1 MKTKLPKTPFKDTQL
16 FKRRT
21 VDSSLLIILVALYF
35 VVVFNFAFL
44 KKVFGLYEPTHSL
57 DLFFYSIPV
66 VLTALLTIVF
76 SLLIVP
82 FVHRLIVPILILL
95 SSAVSYNVL
104 MYNVYF
110 DRDMLDN
117 VLQTTPAE
125 SVRMF
130 SVSFI
135 LWLLLTGVLPAIFY
149 VRIRLKTTRWYKEIL
164 KRLLIIVISLATL
177 ATVAG
182 FYYQTYA
189 AFFRNNI
196 SLRYQ
201 IVPSGYIGAIHSK
214 IKQIRRQNM
223 PYTVLGKDAK
233 LKKDDSL
240 RNVLVLIVGE
250 TTRKQNWGLSG
261 YHRQTTPLL
270 AKRLANGEHL
280 FNFDQTQSC
289 GTATAHSVPCMFS
302 SMTQKTYEPIA
313 ALHQDNL
320 MDVLQYAGIQTRWI
334 ENNSSCKGVCQHIP
348 TIDVMSLNLPE
359 FCTNGHCLDNIMLP
373 QIDKALAN
381 DGNDVVLVL
390 HTLGNHGP
398 TYYERY
404 TKNERLFTPTCDTK
418 EINSCSQGELVN
430 TYDNGVVY
438 VDQFID
444 KVIANLQKY
453 PNAKTSVL
461 YAADHGESLGENGFY
476 LHGAPLAIAPKE
488 QTSIPMILWVSDTWA
503 KHSPYDL
510 KCVANQ
516 KSNPY
521 SHDNFFHT
529 ALAMTDIDLTS
540 VKQYDEKLDI
550 LANCKRQ

>member
-1 MKTKLPKTPFKDTQL
+1 
-16 FKRRT
+16 
-21 VDSSLLIILVALYF
+21 
-35 VVVFNFAFL
+35 
-44 KKVFGLYEPTHSL
+44 
-57 DLFFYSIPV
+57 
-66 VLTALLTIVF
+66 
-76 SLLIVP
+76 
-82 FVHRLIVPILILL
+82 
-95 SSAVSYNVL
+95 
-104 MYNVYF
+104 
-110 DRDMLDN
+110 
-117 VLQTTPAE
+117 
-125 SVRMF
+125 
-130 SVSFI
+130 
-135 LWLLLTGVLPAIFY
+135 
-149 VRIRLKTTRWYKEIL
+149 
-164 KRLLIIVISLATL
+164 
-177 ATVAG
+177 
-182 FYYQTYA
+182 
-189 AFFRNNI
+189 
-196 SLRYQ
+196 
-201 IVPSGYIGAIHSK
+201 
-214 IKQIRRQNM
+214 
-223 PYTVLGKDAK
+223 
-233 LKKDDSL
+233 
-240 RNVLVLIVGE
+240 
-250 TTRKQNWGLSG
+250 
-261 YHRQTTPLL
+261 
-270 AKRLANGEHL
+270 
-280 FNFDQTQSC
+280 
-289 GTATAHSVPCMFS
+289 
-302 SMTQKTYEPIA
+302 
-313 ALHQDNL
+313 
-320 MDVLQYAGIQTRWI
+320 
-334 ENNSSCKGVCQHIP
+334 
-348 TIDVMSLNLPE
+348 MSLNLPE